1 MTHPTHGLDPN
12 ALEAAPA
19 RSRLRLHHDLETTAK
34 ALFDRARR
42 LDQVAGFGYEMA
54 DFLTDLVPFLYALS
68 QNPGT
73 SNTSGEAV
81 GAQKLLGS
89 DDDPES
95 LAYALRIGAMGTPF
109 NDYQGALYMN
119 SRYKADEYRDAEFH
133 DYGLARAVRII
144 LNNADAIRN
153 ILATLEPRA
162 SDREAVTD
170 EMVRAGAFAA
180 WASTTPF
187 AGLTEAAF
195 RAKSDQHVRSADLGG
210 GTTLEQDMLLDW
222 ELNTDT
228 FCVLARA
235 TLEAAIRKLSE
246 VSHEH

>member
-1 MTHPTHGLDPN
+1 MTQPTHGLDPN
-12 ALEAAPA
+12 ALEAALSVKLVGQFWPG
-19 RSRLRLHHDLETTAK
+19 ETAIESEDHNWSAYRAERYAQIITAYL
-34 ALFDRARR
+34 AS
-42 LDQVAGFGYEMA
+42 
-54 DFLTDLVPFLYALS
+54 LS

-73 SNTSGEAV
+73 SNTSGEAGPV
-81 GAQKLLGS
+81 AWRFKA
-89 DDDPES
+89 DDPHYDD
-95 LAYALRIGAMGTPF
+95 AYVYCATEEMALLRCPK
-109 NDYQGALYMN
+109 NSKVEPLYA
-119 SRYKADEYRDAEFH
+119 S
-133 DYGLARAVRII
+133 
-144 LNNADAIRN
+144 
-153 ILATLEPRA
+153 LEPRA

>member
-1 MTHPTHGLDPN
+1 MTQPTHGLDPN
-12 ALEAAPA
+12 ALEAAAVALSGAPFPTVN
-19 RSRLRLHHDLETTAK
+19 SRNRAVLTITAYL
-34 ALFDRARR
+34 A
-42 LDQVAGFGYEMA
+42 
-54 DFLTDLVPFLYALS
+54 ALS

-162 SDREAVTD
+162 SDRERTIGECAKVAN
-170 EMVRAGAFAA
+170 EAL
-180 WASTTPF
+180 TTILAQLPKHIN
-187 AGLTEAAF
+187 LSSEAL
-195 RAKSDQHVRSADLGG
+195 SAL
-210 GTTLEQDMLLDW
+210 
-222 ELNTDT
+222 
-228 FCVLARA
+228 
-235 TLEAAIRKLSE
+235 AAIRKLSE
-246 VSHEH
+246 VSHE